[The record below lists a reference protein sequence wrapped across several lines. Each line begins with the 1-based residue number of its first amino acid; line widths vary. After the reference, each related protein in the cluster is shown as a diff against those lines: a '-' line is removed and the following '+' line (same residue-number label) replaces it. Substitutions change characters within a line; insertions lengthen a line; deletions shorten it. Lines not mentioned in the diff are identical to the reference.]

1 MKKFFTLMLG
11 LTFCFSA
18 AIAFAAPYDFTVGDE
33 GTLSTDAGSI
43 TGVGAWAVNGVSLS
57 WDVENN
63 QNGTYTYTYVWTA
76 PINSRDLSH
85 LTIQVSDDFSEANV
99 IDWSVAYP
107 DFPSGS
113 GDETFDIGNLDGI
126 PWAFKFDDLGESTTY
141 TLSLTTNRMPM
152 DGNFYAMDGTGTNA
166 KNTLIDEFNY
176 YIAVPDTFVPIP
188 SALWLLGSG
197 VLGLVFVRRKFKK

>member
-1 MKKFFTLMLG
+1 MKKFFALIMG

-18 AIAFAAPYDFTVGDE
+18 AIAFAAPYDYTVGPN
-33 GTLSTDAGSI
+33 GTLTTDDDQI
-43 TGVGAWAVNGVSLS
+43 IGVGEWNVDGVSLE
-57 WDVENN
+57 WAVQDN
-63 QNGTYTYTYVWTA
+63 NGTYTYTYIWTA

-107 DFPSGS
+107 DFPSGW
-113 GDETFDIGNLDGI
+113 GDETFDIGNLDDI
-126 PWAFKFDDLGESTTY
+126 PWAFKFDNLGDSTTY

-166 KNTLIDEFNY
+166 RNNADDWF
-176 YIAVPDTFVPIP
+176 IAVPDTFVPIP

-197 VLGLVFVRRKFKK
+197 VLGLAFIRRKFKK